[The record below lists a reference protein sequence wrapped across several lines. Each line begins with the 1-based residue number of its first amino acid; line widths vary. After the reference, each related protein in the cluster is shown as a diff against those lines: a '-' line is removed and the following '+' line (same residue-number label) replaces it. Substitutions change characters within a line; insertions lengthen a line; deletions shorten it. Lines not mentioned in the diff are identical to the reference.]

1 MNLDDIDKQILN
13 ELFNNGR
20 ESLTDIHKK
29 IVKTNQELMSHT
41 GVKKRI
47 TKLED
52 SKVLKVQGNIN
63 INKLNYKA
71 CFILLEMKNFE
82 ETKKM
87 IQAYSDCPRV
97 FLLSQVTG
105 QYHLIMGILG
115 QNVDVLHRYINYC
128 GPTNKDGILHSEVL
142 FVSNVQTPE
151 YLPMTIF
158 SKKSQESKCENICK
172 DCEAF
177 LDGNCNGCG
186 NF

>member
-1 MNLDDIDKQILN
+1 
-13 ELFNNGR
+13 
-20 ESLTDIHKK
+20 
-29 IVKTNQELMSHT
+29 
-41 GVKKRI
+41 
-47 TKLED
+47 
-52 SKVLKVQGNIN
+52 
-63 INKLNYKA
+63 
-71 CFILLEMKNFE
+71 MKNFE
-82 ETKKM
+82 ETKKIM
-87 IQAYSDCPRV
+87 QAYSDCPRV
-97 FLLSQVTG
+97 FLLAQVTG

-142 FVSNVQTPE
+142 FVSSIQTPE